1 VQSSQSAFKQK
12 EAEVKEE
19 HVAAEEDDTHCKSS
33 MEVEEVIQQQATS
46 IYKHYRLHD

>member
-1 VQSSQSAFKQK
+1 VRKPK
-12 EAEVKEE
+12 VEVKEE